1 MSERREMANTST
13 ATTTYNSTETAKERK
28 AVNHP
33 FITLG
38 ILVWMIV
45 SGKMK

>member
-1 MSERREMANTST
+1 MSLFLKMANTTT
-13 ATTTYNSTETAKERK
+13 ATTTYNSAETAKERK